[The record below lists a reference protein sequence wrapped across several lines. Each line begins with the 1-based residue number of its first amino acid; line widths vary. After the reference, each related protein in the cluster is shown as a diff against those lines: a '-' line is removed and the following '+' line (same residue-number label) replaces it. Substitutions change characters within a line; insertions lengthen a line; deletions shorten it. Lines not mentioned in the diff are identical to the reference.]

1 MQYITLHH
9 FGPISE
15 CERLPLADFMVLTG
29 PQAQGKSTIA
39 KAIFF
44 FQTIVQDIFAQMTQ
58 KISDDD
64 VFTPLEQGVQKRL
77 QSKFLRTFGSDRAM
91 PLDMKMMYHYTENVS
106 IEMVNLSG
114 RERGVTRRG
123 IHFRFSP
130 ALLAFFSA
138 HKNNTAG
145 SWDTEHLQKLRSE
158 LAALFDIVEKPVY
171 VPAGRSMLTL
181 LTDQLPMLFAE
192 EDSHRTIDF
201 CTQSYMAELLRL
213 RNFLHN
219 GLLGFLDEKRH
230 LSQRKIDFDK
240 IDHLLTLADRV
251 LKGRYVYRDGEEDI
265 IFDDGGQS
273 LLKEVGEIP
282 AHPEVKR
289 YVKVNFA
296 SSGQQEAIWVF
307 NILGYYLLER
317 KSVFLLLEEPEAH
330 LYPDAQKYIAEALAL
345 FAGAGNRMLLTT
357 HSPYVLS
364 ELNNLL
370 YANEVSNEDGRR
382 DQIIAAH
389 KILSYE
395 HVKAYYVNQGKVY
408 AGMDENH
415 QIMSSL
421 IDGAAETIN
430 EEYER
435 LVELK
440 WETTHGS
447 VD

>member
-15 CERLPLADFMVLTG
+15 CERLPLTDFMVLTG

-44 FQTIVQDIFAQMTQ
+44 FQTIVQDVFAQMTQ
-58 KISDDD
+58 KLSDDD
-64 VFTPLEQGVQKRL
+64 VVAPLEQGVQKRL

-91 PLDMKMMYHYTENVS
+91 PLDMKMMYHYTEHVS
-106 IEMVNLSG
+106 IEMVNLCDKD
-114 RERGVTRRG
+114 RGVIRRG
-123 IHFRFSP
+123 IHFHFSP

-138 HKNNTAG
+138 HQNDMAG
-145 SWDTEHLQKLRSE
+145 SWDTEHLQKLRHE

-181 LTDQLPMLFAE
+181 LTDQLPVLFAE
-192 EDSHRTIDF
+192 EGSHRTIDF

-219 GLLGFLDEKRH
+219 GLLGFLDEKRY
-230 LSQRKIDFDK
+230 LSQKKIDFDK
-240 IDHLLTLADRV
+240 VDHLLKLADRV
-251 LKGRYVYRDGEEDI
+251 LKGRYVYQDGEEDI
-265 IFDDGGQS
+265 IFDDVVQPR
-273 LLKEVGEIP
+273 LREEGETP
-282 AHPEVKR
+282 PHPKAKR
-289 YVKVNFA
+289 YVKVNVA

-317 KSVFLLLEEPEAH
+317 KPVFLLLEEPEAH
-330 LYPDAQKYIAEALAL
+330 LYPDSQKYIAEALAL
-345 FAGAGNRMLLTT
+345 FAGAGNRVLLTT
-357 HSPYVLS
+357 HSPYVLG

-389 KILSYE
+389 KILPHE
-395 HVKAYYVNQGKVY
+395 HVQAYYVNQGQVHD
-408 AGMDENH
+408 GMDEYH

-421 IDGAAETIN
+421 IDGAAGAIN

-435 LVELK
+435 LVELQG
-440 WETTHGS
+440 ETTHGS
-447 VD
+447 AD